1 MMHAYDMYEKVCLL
15 QRIGLPDVSVLDG
28 GFTRWTQ
35 LGFDTETG
43 EEPNIQVSLWPLPV
57 VKVRPFSACLCNR
70 AFWALTVHTQVYI
83 LETQM

>member
-43 EEPNIQVSLWPLPV
+43 EEPNIQVSLWPPPV
-57 VKVRPFSACLCNR
+57 
-70 AFWALTVHTQVYI
+70 
-83 LETQM
+83 